1 MEVAPT
7 LFYLLAA
14 IILAT
19 TILAVSCRQPFH
31 GALSLILSLLGLALL
46 FYLLGAPL
54 LAALEVILYAG
65 AIMMLLLF
73 VIMMMTGKKETEA
86 QRPGIWILPL
96 ILCLLSGGSLGVV
109 LSRWPQASAMLPA
122 AMLSPSH
129 FGQALF
135 AEYWL
140 AVELV
145 TLLLFVAL
153 VGALFFGGREM
164 TPETPRPAVE
174 EGR

>member
-7 LFYLLAA
+7 LFYPLAA
-14 IILAT
+14 ITLAT
-19 TILAVSCRQPFH
+19 TVLAVSCRQPLSA
-31 GALSLILSLLGLALL
+31 ALSLILSLLGLALL
-46 FYLLGAPL
+46 FDLLGAPL

-73 VIMMMTGKKETEA
+73 VIMMMTGRSDPEA
-86 QRPGIWILPL
+86 GRPGIWILPL
-96 ILCLLSGGSLGVV
+96 ILCLISGGSLGVV
-109 LSRWPQASAMLPA
+109 LSRWPQATAMLPA

-153 VGALFFGGREM
+153 VGALFFAGREM
-164 TPETPRPAVE
+164 TPETPRPATE